1 MPGTICSIASCK
13 NNYLRAKKEGK
24 PITFFNFPKDP
35 EIRAEWVRRCKRD
48 DKFHPK
54 YKRVCSKHF
63 VEEDYKDI
71 IKAKVMNVPPKKL
84 RATAVPSLYLPEEES
99 VSDDYQNMAETH
111 NINILPI
118 KLEATD
124 GAAIIKTIPEKNATE
139 KKIFE
144 FKNEIVPDF
153 CSTSQ
158 EIEVLPFY

>member
-84 RATAVPSLYLPEEES
+84 RATGNDVSEVDELLNWLVVSAVPSLYLPEEES

-118 KLEATD
+118 KLEAT
-124 GAAIIKTIPEKNATE
+124 GNGL
-139 KKIFE
+139 FGG
-144 FKNEIVPDF
+144 DF
-153 CSTSQ
+153 
-158 EIEVLPFY
+158 L